1 MAYGLCR
8 LLFFQFWQG
17 DKSNE
22 VAIWMPCRRF
32 PLDLSGAS
40 M

>member
-8 LLFFQFWQG
+8 LLFFQFWQR

-22 VAIWMPCRRF
+22 AAIRMPCRRF